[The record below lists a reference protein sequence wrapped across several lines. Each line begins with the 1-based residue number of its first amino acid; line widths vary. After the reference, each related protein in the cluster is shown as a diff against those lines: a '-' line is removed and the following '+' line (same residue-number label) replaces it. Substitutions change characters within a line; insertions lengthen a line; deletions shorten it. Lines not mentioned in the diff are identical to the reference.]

1 MLNLLTNYEFDSVMH
16 IHEHACTPYMCDEA
30 FTLSRLH
37 AVHVVFNMFETSH
50 MYAVHVRCL
59 FTLSYMYAVHLYG
72 VYAVHV

>member
-1 MLNLLTNYEFDSVMH
+1 MKRLHYR
-16 IHEHACTPYMCDEA
+16 ACTQYM
-30 FTLSRLH
+30 
-37 AVHVVFNMFETSH
+37 HVVFNMFETSH